1 MEHFKIISDV
11 KNPLFKR
18 KEVMVEIESSS
29 SIKKSDAEK
38 IISDKFSATED
49 SVAVKRISGNFGS
62 KIFHISAFVY
72 DSKELKEQTELKP
85 KKVAAPAK

>member
-1 MEHFKIISDV
+1 M
-11 KNPLFKR
+11 
-18 KEVMVEIESSS
+18 EIESNG

-49 SVAVKRISGNFGS
+49 SVAVKKISGNFGS

-85 KKVAAPAK
+85 KKVAVPAK

>member
-72 DSKELKEQTELKP
+72 DSKELKEQIERKS
-85 KKVAAPAK
+85 KKIVAPAK

>member
-11 KNPLFKR
+11 KNSIFKR
-18 KEVMVEIESSS
+18 REVFVEIESNG

-49 SVAVKRISGNFGS
+49 SVAVKKISGNFGS

-85 KKVAAPAK
+85 KKVAVPAK